1 MPWRLTNDPYKI
13 WLSEIMLQQTQV
25 KTVIPYYNKWIKKYP
40 TLESVAKSNIDDLL
54 KIWEGLGY
62 YSRCRNFHKASIKV
76 FEDYNSK
83 IPEDFDQFKELPGVG
98 EYTAG
103 AVLSIAFK
111 KKIPAIDTNI
121 LRVMSR
127 ILGLKERSKN
137 NLSKIKKNMI
147 EYLNTEKPGDINQ
160 ALMDLGSMICKN
172 KDPVC
177 QNCIFQDICKAWEV
191 GDPEGYPTKN
201 KKAAV
206 KKILMFSGILEV
218 DELILVAKKKNGIYR
233 EMWQFP
239 SVPIKSSTKE
249 NLIKKKFHEEFGIK
263 IESMRLIGSFNHLL
277 SHRSICVKV
286 YTLRAGKMLIK
297 SKNFKWIK
305 GKTLNSLP
313 LPNLDKKVFMLFHN
327 YRNDSK

>member
-1 MPWRLTNDPYKI
+1 MPWRSTNDPYKI

-25 KTVIPYYNKWIKKYP
+25 KTVIPYYNKWVKKYP

-62 YSRCRNFHKASIKV
+62 YSRCRNFYKASIKI
-76 FEDYNSK
+76 FEDCNGK

-103 AVLSIAFK
+103 AVLSIAFR

-127 ILGLKERSKN
+127 ILGLKERSKS
-137 NLSKIKKNMI
+137 NLDKIKKNMI
-147 EYLNTEKPGDINQ
+147 DYLNTEKPGDINQ
-160 ALMDLGSMICKN
+160 ALMDLGAMICKN

-191 GDPEGYPTKN
+191 GDPEGFPVKN
-201 KKAAV
+201 KKVAV
-206 KKILMFSGILEV
+206 KKISMSSGILV
-218 DELILVAKKKNGIYR
+218 DNELILIAKKKNGIYR

-239 SVPIKSSTKE
+239 SVSIKSSTKE
-249 NLIKKKFHEEFGIK
+249 NLIKKKFKEEFGIK
-263 IESMRLIGSFNHLL
+263 INSMKLIGSFNHLL
-277 SHRSICVKV
+277 SHRKIYVKV
-286 YTLRAGKMLIK
+286 FTFSAKKILTE

-305 GKTLNSLP
+305 AKNLNSLP
-313 LPNLDKKVFMLFHN
+313 LPNLDKRVFKLFHN
-327 YRNDSK
+327 YGNGSK

>member
-1 MPWRLTNDPYKI
+1 MPWRSTNDPYKI

-62 YSRCRNFHKASIKV
+62 YSRCRNFHKASIRIFK
-76 FEDYNSK
+76 DYNSK

-103 AVLSIAFK
+103 AVLSIAFG

-127 ILGLKERSKN
+127 ILGLKERSKS
-137 NLSKIKKNMI
+137 NLNKIKKNMI
-147 EYLNTEKPGDINQ
+147 YYLNTEKPGDVNQ

-172 KDPVC
+172 KDPYC
-177 QNCIFQDICKAWEV
+177 QNCIFQDICKASEV
-191 GDPEGYPTKN
+191 GDPESFPVKY
-201 KKAAV
+201 KKLVA
-206 KKILMFSGILEV
+206 KKILMFSGILLDGESIFIV
-218 DELILVAKKKNGIYR
+218 KKKNGIYR

-239 SVPIKSSTKE
+239 FVSTNSSTKK
-249 NLIKKKFHEEFGIK
+249 NIIKEKFMEEFGIE
-263 IESMRLIGSFNHLL
+263 IESMLLIGSFNHLL
-277 SHRSICVKV
+277 SHRNIYVNV
-286 YTLRAGKMLIK
+286 FTLSARKRPIE
-297 SKNFKWIK
+297 SKNLKWIEAK
-305 GKTLNSLP
+305 NLNSLP
-313 LPNLDKKVFMLFHN
+313 LPNLDKRVFKIFNN
-327 YRNDSK
+327 YKNGS

>member
-1 MPWRLTNDPYKI
+1 MPWRSTNDPYKI

-62 YSRCRNFHKASIKV
+62 YSRCRNFHKASIIIFK
-76 FEDYNSK
+76 DYNGK
-83 IPEDFDQFKELPGVG
+83 IPEDFDQFKKLPGVG

-103 AVLSIAFK
+103 AVLSIAYG

-127 ILGLKERSKN
+127 ILGLKERSKS
-137 NLSKIKKNMI
+137 NLNKIKKKLI
-147 EYLNTEKPGDINQ
+147 DYLSTEKPGDINQ

-172 KDPVC
+172 KDPYC

-191 GDPEGYPTKN
+191 GDPEGFPAKN
-201 KKAAV
+201 KKVAV
-206 KKILMFSGILEV
+206 KKILMSSGILV
-218 DELILVAKKKNGIYR
+218 DDELILIAKKKNGIYR

-239 SVPIKSSTKE
+239 SV
-249 NLIKKKFHEEFGIK
+249 
-263 IESMRLIGSFNHLL
+263 
-277 SHRSICVKV
+277 SI
-286 YTLRAGKMLIK
+286 T
-297 SKNFKWIK
+297 S
-305 GKTLNSLP
+305 
-313 LPNLDKKVFMLFHN
+313 
-327 YRNDSK
+327 

>member
-1 MPWRLTNDPYKI
+1 MPWRSTNDPYKI

-62 YSRCRNFHKASIKV
+62 YSRCRNFHKASIKI
-76 FEDYNSK
+76 FKDYNGK
-83 IPEDFDQFKELPGVG
+83 IPEDFDQFKKLPGVG

-103 AVLSIAFK
+103 AVLSIAYG

-127 ILGLKERSKN
+127 ILGLKERSKS
-137 NLSKIKKNMI
+137 NLNKIKKNLI
-147 EYLNTEKPGDINQ
+147 DYLSTEKPGDINQ

-172 KDPVC
+172 KDPYC

-191 GDPEGYPTKN
+191 GDPEGFPAKN
-201 KKAAV
+201 KKVAV
-206 KKILMFSGILEV
+206 KKILMSSGILV
-218 DELILVAKKKNGIYR
+218 DDELILIAKKKNGIYR

-239 SVPIKSSTKE
+239 SVSITSSTKD
-249 NLIKKKFHEEFGIK
+249 NLIKKKFKEEFGIK
-263 IESMRLIGSFNHLL
+263 IKSMSLIGSFNHLL
-277 SHRSICVKV
+277 SHRNIYVKV
-286 YTLRAGKMLIK
+286 FTLSARKTLIE
-297 SKNFKWIK
+297 SKNLKWIK
-305 GKTLNSLP
+305 AKNLNLFP
-313 LPNLDKKVFMLFHN
+313 MPNLHKRVFEIFHN
-327 YRNDSK
+327 YKNGSK

>member
-1 MPWRLTNDPYKI
+1 MPWRSTNDPYKI

-103 AVLSIAFK
+103 AVLSIAFG

-127 ILGLKERSKN
+127 ILGLKERSKS
-137 NLSKIKKNMI
+137 NLNKIKKNMI
-147 EYLNTEKPGDINQ
+147 YYLNTEKPGDVNQ

-172 KDPVC
+172 KDPYC
-177 QNCIFQDICKAWEV
+177 QNCIFQDICKASEV
-191 GDPEGYPTKN
+191 GDPESFPVKY
-201 KKAAV
+201 KKLVA
-206 KKILMFSGILEV
+206 KKILMFSGILLDGESIFIV
-218 DELILVAKKKNGIYR
+218 KKKNGIYR

-239 SVPIKSSTKE
+239 FVSTNSSTKK
-249 NLIKKKFHEEFGIK
+249 NIIKEKFMEEFGIE
-263 IESMRLIGSFNHLL
+263 IESMLLIGSFNHLL
-277 SHRSICVKV
+277 SHRNIYVNV
-286 YTLRAGKMLIK
+286 FTLSARKRPIE
-297 SKNFKWIK
+297 SKNLKWIEAK
-305 GKTLNSLP
+305 NLNSLP
-313 LPNLDKKVFMLFHN
+313 LPNLDKRVFKIFNN
-327 YRNDSK
+327 YKNGS

>member
-25 KTVIPYYNKWIKKYP
+25 KTVIPYYNKWVKKYP

-62 YSRCRNFHKASIKV
+62 YSRCRNFHKASIKI

-83 IPEDFDQFKELPGVG
+83 IPENFDQFKELPGVG

-103 AVLSIAFK
+103 AVLSIAFG

-127 ILGLKERSKN
+127 ILGLKKRSKS
-137 NLSKIKKNMI
+137 NLNKIKKNMI
-147 EYLNTEKPGDINQ
+147 DYLNTEKPGDVNQ

-177 QNCIFQDICKAWEV
+177 QNCIFQNTCKAREA
-191 GDPEGYPTKN
+191 GDPEGFPTKS
-201 KKAAV
+201 KKVVV
-206 KKILMFSGILEV
+206 KKILMFSGILV
-218 DELILVAKKKNGIYR
+218 DNELMLIAKKKKGIYR
-233 EMWQFP
+233 EMWEFP
-239 SVPIKSSTKE
+239 SVSIKSSTTE
-249 NLIKKKFHEEFGIK
+249 NLIKKKFKEEFGIK
-263 IESMRLIGSFNHLL
+263 IKSMKLIGSFNHLL
-277 SHRSICVKV
+277 SHRNIYVKV
-286 YTLRAGKMLIK
+286 FNLSASKTLIE
-297 SKNFKWIK
+297 SKNLKWIK
-305 GKTLNSLP
+305 AKNLNSLP
-313 LPNLDKKVFMLFHN
+313 LPNLDKRVFKLFHN
-327 YRNDSK
+327 YKNGSK

>member
-1 MPWRLTNDPYKI
+1 MPWRSTNDPYKI

-62 YSRCRNFHKASIKV
+62 YSRCRNFHKSSIKI
-76 FEDYNSK
+76 FQDYNGK

-103 AVLSIAFK
+103 AVLSIAFG

-127 ILGLKERSKN
+127 ILGLKERSKS
-137 NLSKIKKNMI
+137 NLSKIKINMI
-147 EYLNTEKPGDINQ
+147 DYLNTERPGDINQ
-160 ALMDLGSMICKN
+160 ALMDFGAMICKN

-177 QNCIFQDICKAWEV
+177 KNCIFQDICKAWEV
-191 GDPEGYPTKN
+191 GDPEGYPAKN
-201 KKAAV
+201 KKVAA
-206 KKILMFSGILEV
+206 KKILMSSGILV
-218 DELILVAKKKNGIYR
+218 DDELILIVKKKNGIYR

-239 SVPIKSSTKE
+239 SITIKSSIKK
-249 NLIKKKFHEEFGIK
+249 NLIKKKFKEEFGIK
-263 IESMRLIGSFNHLL
+263 IKSMKLIGSFNHLL
-277 SHRSICVKV
+277 SHRNINVKV
-286 YTLRAGKMLIK
+286 FSIEARKTLIE
-297 SKNFKWIK
+297 SKDFKWIK
-305 GKTLNSLP
+305 AKNLNSLP
-313 LPNLDKKVFMLFHN
+313 LPNLDKRVFKLFHN

>member
-1 MPWRLTNDPYKI
+1 MPWRSTNDPYKI

-62 YSRCRNFHKASIKV
+62 YSRCRNFHKASIRIFK
-76 FEDYNSK
+76 DYNSK

-103 AVLSIAFK
+103 AVLSIAFG

-127 ILGLKERSKN
+127 ILGLKERSKS
-137 NLSKIKKNMI
+137 NLNKIKKNMI
-147 EYLNTEKPGDINQ
+147 YYLNTEKPGDVNQ

-172 KDPVC
+172 KDPYC
-177 QNCIFQDICKAWEV
+177 QNCIFQDICKASEV
-191 GDPEGYPTKN
+191 GDPESFPVKY
-201 KKAAV
+201 KKLVA
-206 KKILMFSGILEV
+206 KKILMFSGILLDGESI
-218 DELILVAKKKNGIYR
+218 LIVKKKNGIYR

-239 SVPIKSSTKE
+239 FVSTNSSTKK
-249 NLIKKKFHEEFGIK
+249 NIIKEKFMEEFGIE
-263 IESMRLIGSFNHLL
+263 IESMLLIGSFNHLL
-277 SHRSICVKV
+277 SHRNIYVNV
-286 YTLRAGKMLIK
+286 FTLSARKRPIE
-297 SKNFKWIK
+297 SKNLKWIEAK
-305 GKTLNSLP
+305 NLNSLP
-313 LPNLDKKVFMLFHN
+313 LPNLDKRVFKIFNN
-327 YRNDSK
+327 YKNGS